1 MATQLEAAP
10 TWRIERARHPGRWV
24 AAGALALLISMMVS
38 NLLTNDRYEWDVVR
52 SYLTAP
58 SILSGVVQ
66 TILLTASSM
75 AMGIG
80 LGIVLALMRFS
91 PNPLV
96 KWASLTYVWFFRG
109 TPVLVQ
115 LLFIFNIS
123 ALLPRLSLG
132 IPWGPEFVSGS
143 ANSFVTAFVAALLGL
158 GLNEGAYMAEIV
170 RGGILSVDHGQSEAA
185 AALGMRRSLAMR
197 LVVLPQAMRV
207 IIPPTG
213 NEIIGM
219 LKTTSIVSVIAL
231 PELLFSTQ
239 IIYARTYQ
247 VIPLLI
253 VACIW
258 YLIMTSILTVIQV
271 RLERRFARGGRNTGV
286 AVRGSTP
293 TPLNE
298 SA

>member
-1 MATQLEAAP
+1 
-10 TWRIERARHPGRWV
+10 
-24 AAGALALLISMMVS
+24 
-38 NLLTNDRYEWDVVR
+38 
-52 SYLTAP
+52 
-58 SILSGVVQ
+58 
-66 TILLTASSM
+66 
-75 AMGIG
+75 
-80 LGIVLALMRFS
+80 MRFS

-231 PELLFSTQ
+231 PELLCSTQ